1 MRSNPSKESFLQELN
16 TSLHYLYD
24 PARLRASPL
33 LSLFGVAQRADAPSA
48 LQRIINEAISA
59 LKPADGVPSTS
70 NAWRIYHILYYR
82 YTEQFT
88 QHEVAL
94 DLALSTRQLRRQEK
108 VATQVLADYLW
119 HRFSLEAVSRLGDSG
134 PTADERSKQPNSG
147 TPSPE
152 EELEWVVSTVPS
164 EAASVRDLIRAAC
177 ETAQPLF
184 ERLGTVV
191 NLALAEDLPPV
202 NVRMA
207 SARQALLS
215 VLTTAAYTAGH
226 KEIHIVAQLRNQ
238 GYVSIVVE
246 VKADSLA
253 PGITDPAGN
262 LGIARE
268 LTETSGGLLE
278 VTLEPLSVQLTM
290 PTIRQSTVLFVDDN
304 ADTLR
309 LYQRYLARSRY
320 RFLGTSDPRQALKLA
335 EATCPDI
342 VVLDV
347 MLPEVDGWE
356 LLGQMREHPQIGNT
370 PIVVCSILPQRE
382 FALTLG
388 AADFVPKPA
397 SRATILEALD
407 RQTAHQLPESR

>member
-215 VLTTAAYTAGH
+215 VLITAAYTAGH

-246 VKADSLA
+246 IKADSLA

>member
-215 VLTTAAYTAGH
+215 VLITAAYTAGH